1 MKTESITNEG
11 LKTEHPE
18 WNESYYF
25 CFYNKEHN
33 IRGMTR
39 VGFKP
44 NKDEGMTFL
53 FLFLPDNS
61 VAGYFQET
69 TSKNYPESVKVSG
82 MHHNYQENGSWIYQF
97 EGNMIFVKNSE
108 DLPKVRKKPKL
119 ISKVQKVELEFHFA
133 PIHQTYEYSK
143 HMPPE
148 SLELGKKA
156 GDKHWEQIAK
166 VEGSL
171 TLGDKIYQIKDTLG
185 QRDHTYG
192 VRDWTGVGDWLYY
205 VIWFNDNL
213 AINPA
218 AIISDNGKVS
228 TGGFL
233 FKNGENIPLKEIKVI
248 DQSFREDGIFPM
260 GSELEILDD
269 KGKKHTLKATV
280 GPIIPV
286 PFEDKEGNKS
296 ILIQSFGDFILD
308 DVSGGYGTFETLRK
322 DVSK

>member
-1 MKTESITNEG
+1 MNTESITNEN
-11 LKTEHPE
+11 LKTDAPE

-25 CFYNKEHN
+25 CFYNREHN

-69 TSKNYPESVKVSG
+69 KSKHYPDAIKVSG
-82 MHHNYQENGSWIYQF
+82 MHHNYQKNGNWNYQF
-97 EGNMIFVKNSE
+97 KGNMIFVQNSE
-108 DLPKVRKKPKL
+108 DLPKVRENPKL
-119 ISKVQKVELEFHFA
+119 ISNVENVKLDFKFE
-133 PIHQTYEYSK
+133 PIHHTYEYSK
-143 HMPPE
+143 HMTSE
-148 SLELGKKA
+148 SLELGKRA

-166 VEGSL
+166 IEGILSI
-171 TLGDKIYQIKDTLG
+171 GDKDYVFEKTLG

-192 VRDWTGVGDWLYY
+192 VRDWTGVGNWLYY
-205 VIWFNDNL
+205 VVWFNENL

-218 AIISDNGKVS
+218 AIISDEGEVS

-233 FKNGENIPLKEIKVI
+233 FKDGKNIPLKQIKVI
-248 DQSFREDGIFPM
+248 NQSFREDGIFPT

-308 DVSGGYGTFETLRK
+308 DISRGYGTFETLRK
-322 DVSK
+322 DVP